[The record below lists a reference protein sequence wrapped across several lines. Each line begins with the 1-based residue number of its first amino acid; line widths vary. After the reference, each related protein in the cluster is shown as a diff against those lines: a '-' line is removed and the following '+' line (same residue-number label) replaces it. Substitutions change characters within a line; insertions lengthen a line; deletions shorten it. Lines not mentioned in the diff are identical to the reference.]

1 MRLRP
6 SRPGPAVP
14 RGLGAGPGPGGRH
27 CRLPGTQAAGP
38 ALLGR
43 VPDSGPL
50 GRSRID
56 HPFQLEGV
64 ARRGRA
70 CCFWGIS
77 RCLDMQGRA
86 TRAAARQPPGPVT
99 PVRLRAQALRA
110 SASAASARG
119 GRIPGPRAQGPGPR
133 AAGLFSSW
141 LPAHAAAVALLR
153 KPPTQ
158 ADCSPFEVR
167 TSPTGWPKGQASKA
181 PSWWLCPW
189 GSGGGQTSDNVGSW
203 SGGPCQCGAEGTTRQ
218 ELAGNWGRDWAR
230 GVVGTVAFHFIH
242 LKQAQFVLQV
252 LHGCTI
258 DNQ

>member
-1 MRLRP
+1 VRLRP

-86 TRAAARQPPGPVT
+86 ASGDSGSGPAAARAGDAGPTPGSGPQGLSFGGFGPCRADPGP
-99 PVRLRAQALRA
+99 
-110 SASAASARG
+110 
-119 GRIPGPRAQGPGPR
+119 QGPGPGAPGSR
-133 AAGLFSSW
+133 AVF
-141 LPAHAAAVALLR
+141 
-153 KPPTQ
+153 
-158 ADCSPFEVR
+158 
-167 TSPTGWPKGQASKA
+167 
-181 PSWWLCPW
+181 
-189 GSGGGQTSDNVGSW
+189 
-203 SGGPCQCGAEGTTRQ
+203 
-218 ELAGNWGRDWAR
+218 
-230 GVVGTVAFHFIH
+230 
-242 LKQAQFVLQV
+242 
-252 LHGCTI
+252 
-258 DNQ
+258 

>member
-1 MRLRP
+1 VRLRP

-43 VPDSGPL
+43 VSDSGPL

-110 SASAASARG
+110 SASAASARA

-153 KPPTQ
+153 KPPTVRLRLT
-158 ADCSPFEVR
+158 AVRSKFEV
-167 TSPTGWPKGQASKA
+167 PAQP
-181 PSWWLCPW
+181 
-189 GSGGGQTSDNVGSW
+189 
-203 SGGPCQCGAEGTTRQ
+203 GGPRAKPPRPQVGGC
-218 ELAGNWGRDWAR
+218 AR
-230 GVVGTVAFHFIH
+230 GDPVGDKRPTTLGVGAAGPVSVAQKALLGRSSQETGAGTGPVALLAPWHFISY
-242 LKQAQFVLQV
+242 
-252 LHGCTI
+252 T
-258 DNQ
+258 

>member
-1 MRLRP
+1 VRLRP

-110 SASAASARG
+110 SASAASARA

-167 TSPTGWPKGQASKA
+167 SSNQPNRVAQGPSLQGPKLVAVPVGIR
-181 PSWWLCPW
+181 W
-189 GSGGGQTSDNVGSW
+189 GTNV
-203 SGGPCQCGAEGTTRQ
+203 RQ
-218 ELAGNWGRDWAR
+218 RWELERRALSVWRR
-230 GVVGTVAFHFIH
+230 RHY
-242 LKQAQFVLQV
+242 
-252 LHGCTI
+252 
-258 DNQ
+258 